1 MRSDSADQKKDRH
14 GYGEHVVPAKIMLYN
29 TTFLWKLGLRPSRW
43 SQKLSRAQLLRFGRG
58 DHQRHP
64 ATALQQVAGLSS
76 VIGRCVF
83 GIVNRPL
90 AASYVQGN
98 AKLWLVHIS
107 EVGNQPANI
116 RKFMEL
122 LATAVG
128 SGNTHEWSRI
138 LSLSIK

>member
-1 MRSDSADQKKDRH
+1 MEEDFSVTHLS
-14 GYGEHVVPAKIMLYN
+14 
-29 TTFLWKLGLRPSRW
+29 LG
-43 SQKLSRAQLLRFGRG
+43 KE
-58 DHQRHP
+58 
-64 ATALQQVAGLSS
+64 VA
-76 VIGRCVF
+76 
-83 GIVNRPL
+83 L

-107 EVGNQPANI
+107 EVGYQPANI

-128 SGNTHEWSRI
+128 SGNTDEWSGI